1 MPGAPE
7 QSTCPMNLFSNLA
20 PAAMHDTIALLY
32 KYFSHT
38 PTREQ
43 KTLIPKLAAF
53 LEDREQSRPV
63 FLLTGYAGTGKTSC
77 LQMLA
82 KTARKLRYRIKL
94 LAPTGRAA
102 KIISNY
108 SRQQAG
114 TLHRQ
119 IYQQVQHPYSGQI
132 EFRRRHNKTANCLY
146 IVDEASMIGQ
156 AENEQQADLLTDLLQ
171 YVFEQAGNKLV
182 LVGDTAQLPPV
193 GQLISP
199 ALHPEIL
206 QYAYRLQVRHH
217 QLQSV
222 TRQQQDSGILQ
233 AAGKLRRQLTDGAPE
248 PVELQSR
255 GFHDLFR
262 IREEQLL
269 PGLQYAYKQ
278 FGLANSLLICASNQ
292 DAASY
297 NRLIRE
303 RILGRKAVIEEK
315 DLLMIARNNYQA
327 FPGRRKGSFL
337 ANGEFVEVLEVLG
350 EETVESFRFLRLR
363 LCLPDYKKEPPFE
376 SLVMLENLESQDPSL
391 RPARMRELY
400 ELVAGQY
407 TQLGS
412 RARQLK
418 AIRKDPYLNALQVKF
433 AYALTCHKAQGGQWP
448 VVFVHPGFWQQPGGS
463 PDNVRWFYTAFT
475 RAARELYL
483 IDTKSFTPHSF

>member
-1 MPGAPE
+1 
-7 QSTCPMNLFSNLA
+7 
-20 PAAMHDTIALLY
+20 MHDTTALLY
-32 KYFSHT
+32 KNFSHK
-38 PTREQ
+38 PTLEQ
-43 KTLIPKLAAF
+43 ESLIPKLAAF
-53 LEDREQSRPV
+53 LEDREQARPV
-63 FLLTGYAGTGKTSC
+63 FLLTGYAGTGKTTC

-82 KTARKLRYRIKL
+82 RTARRLRYKVKM

-119 IYQQVQHPYSGQI
+119 IYQQVQHPYSGHI
-132 EFRRRHNKTANCLY
+132 EFKRRHNSTANCLY

-156 AENEQQADLLTDLLQ
+156 AESEQQPDLLTDLLQ

-182 LVGDTAQLPPV
+182 LVGDPAQLPPV

-199 ALHPEIL
+199 ALHPEVL
-206 QYAYRLQVRHH
+206 QYAYGLDVRHH
-217 QLQSV
+217 QLRSV

-233 AAGKLRRQLTDGAPE
+233 VASSLRIQLTEPAPH
-248 PVELQSR
+248 PPELQTR
-255 GFHDLFR
+255 GFQDLFS

-269 PGLQYAYKQ
+269 KGLDYAYRE

-292 DAASY
+292 DAARY
-297 NRLIRE
+297 NGLIRE
-303 RILGRKAVIEEK
+303 QLLGRKETIEAK
-315 DLLMIARNNYQA
+315 DLLMISRNNYQA

-350 EETVESFRFLRLR
+350 AETVESFRFLRLR
-363 LCLPDYKKEPPFE
+363 LCLPDYPKQAPFE
-376 SLVMLENLESQDPSL
+376 SLVMLENLHSHEPSV
-391 RPARMRELY
+391 RQARMRELY

-448 VVFVHPGFWQQPGGS
+448 VVFVHPGFWQQPGRS
-463 PDNVRWFYTAFT
+463 PENNRWFYTAFT
-475 RAARELYL
+475 RASRELYV
-483 IDTKSFTPHSF
+483 IDTGTVKNQ